1 MLSNVSITCFA
12 ASYAVVLVLEIS
24 RLSFRSGVR
33 GAVMLGFAGA
43 GLLAQSAFLYYRA
56 AGAAGSPLSSFYDW
70 YLLAAWVLVATY
82 LLLVYYHAEAHF
94 GVFLM
99 PLVLGLIA
107 TAAFL
112 DKDAA
117 FDRAPAEQ
125 AWGMIHG
132 VAFLLALVAVLIG
145 FVAGLMYL
153 GQVRRLKHKRPLS
166 SRLRLPSLEWLQ
178 RTNSRALVVSMLML
192 GAGVVS
198 GVVMNL
204 VKRTGQLSW
213 FDPVVLLTVFVFAS
227 TLIGTFYKPARQGR
241 KVAYLT
247 VVSFLVLV
255 IAMGMGLYR
264 QHGGEKNAAEASR
277 PAAGGPA

>member
-12 ASYAVVLVLEIS
+12 ASYAVVLALEIS
-24 RLSFRSGVR
+24 RLLFRSGVR

-82 LLLVYYHAEAHF
+82 LLLVYYHPQAHF

-112 DKDAA
+112 DKDTA

-125 AWGMIHG
+125 AWGMIHAT
-132 VAFLLALVAVLIG
+132 AFLLALVAVLIG

-198 GVVMNL
+198 GVVLNL
-204 VKRTGQLSW
+204 VKRTEQLSW